1 MTDRFS
7 QHYSNYQMRFVTV
20 TSGQLVEVGQWQREA
35 ANARRFSIGIPGLDE
50 FLGPGLTRSSVH
62 ELLYPANSAR
72 PMLPAML
79 LARAAAAPAV
89 PLSDTLSAGP
99 VAFAAYPPAITGSEG
114 IGAIVISDPQH
125 RLYPPAA
132 AQLGIPLSRLYLL
145 HPKNRE
151 EELWALSECLACG
164 GTSAVMAELGKLS
177 QVEARRL
184 QLAAERGGS
193 LGLWIR
199 PAGPISSIYAA
210 ATRLLVEPIPAT
222 AGAGGGCQRWRIQLL
237 HGHGCQIGKGIL
249 LEYNREE
256 HTVHTTSELA
266 DRTTV
271 AETAGGAN
279 APDRRLINPDVIG
292 STKETRPRH
301 WFFCVQWPI
310 ANWSWHAALR
320 QHKRAF
326 ARK

>member
-1 MTDRFS
+1 
-7 QHYSNYQMRFVTV
+7 MRFITV
-20 TSGQLVEVGQWQREA
+20 TSGQLVEMGQWQREA
-35 ANARRFSIGIPGLDE
+35 ANARRFSTGIAGLDE
-50 FLGPGLTRSSVH
+50 LLGPGLTRSSVH

-79 LARAAAAPAV
+79 LARAAASRAQARATV
-89 PLSDTLSAGP
+89 PLSDTPSGGIAG
-99 VAFAAYPPAITGSEG
+99 FAAYSSAITGSDG
-114 IGAIVISDPQH
+114 SGAIVISDPQH

-151 EELWALSECLACG
+151 EELWALSECLASG
-164 GTSAVMAELGKLS
+164 GTSAVVAELGKLS

-210 ATRLLVEPIPAT
+210 ATRLLIEPIPAT
-222 AGAGGGCQRWRIQLL
+222 ATGCCQRWKIQLL
-237 HGHGCQIGKGIL
+237 HGHGCQIGRSIM

-266 DRTTV
+266 DRPAV
-271 AETAGGAN
+271 AETVGSAT
-279 APDRRLINPDVIG
+279 RRIV
-292 STKETRPRH
+292 
-301 WFFCVQWPI
+301 
-310 ANWSWHAALR
+310 A
-320 QHKRAF
+320 
-326 ARK
+326 

>member
-1 MTDRFS
+1 
-7 QHYSNYQMRFVTV
+7 MRFITV
-20 TSGQLVEVGQWQREA
+20 TSGQLVEMGQWQREA
-35 ANARRFSIGIPGLDE
+35 ANARRFSTGIPGLDE

-79 LARAAAAPAV
+79 LARAAAAPTPSGTFTV
-89 PLSDTLSAGP
+89 GP
-99 VAFAAYPPAITGSEG
+99 AAFAAYSPASTGSKG
-114 IGAIVISDPQH
+114 SGAIVISDPQH
-125 RLYPPAA
+125 RFYPPAA

-151 EELWALSECLACG
+151 EGLWALSECLASG
-164 GTSAVMAELGKLS
+164 GTSAVVAELGKLS

-199 PAGPISSIYAA
+199 PAGPVSAIYAA
-210 ATRLLVEPIPAT
+210 ATRLLVEPAT
-222 AGAGGGCQRWRIQLL
+222 ATGCCQRWKIELL
-237 HGHGCQIGKGIL
+237 HGHGCQVGKGIV

-266 DRTTV
+266 DRAAV
-271 AETAGGAN
+271 AETS
-279 APDRRLINPDVIG
+279 G
-292 STKETRPRH
+292 SATRI
-301 WFFCVQWPI
+301 V
-310 ANWSWHAALR
+310 A
-320 QHKRAF
+320 
-326 ARK
+326 